1 MALCEQRIS
10 ANSVLLLVYKVCQ
23 IYAVKV
29 SDNFTQAKRGKL
41 SPTSLLPLTFLLK
54 SYAYSTHAILFEDVS
69 AFAGKLLVFEM

>member
-1 MALCEQRIS
+1 MQLKFLIT
-10 ANSVLLLVYKVCQ
+10 L
-23 IYAVKV
+23 
-29 SDNFTQAKRGKL
+29 QAKRGKL